1 MPSIIKGYFDDMYL
15 ALREQFRILRPGGFL
30 TYVVANSRHANLP
43 IATDVILGEIA
54 RNIGFQPVELGVL
67 KKRNGRTKQK
77 NYLRESAVIMQKP
90 E

>member
-1 MPSIIKGYFDDMYL
+1 MPPIIKGYFDDMYL
-15 ALREQFRILRPGGFL
+15 TLKEQFRILRPGGFL
-30 TYVVANSRHANLP
+30 IYVVANSRHANLP

-54 RNIGFQPVELGVL
+54 RNIGFQPVELDVL

-90 E
+90 